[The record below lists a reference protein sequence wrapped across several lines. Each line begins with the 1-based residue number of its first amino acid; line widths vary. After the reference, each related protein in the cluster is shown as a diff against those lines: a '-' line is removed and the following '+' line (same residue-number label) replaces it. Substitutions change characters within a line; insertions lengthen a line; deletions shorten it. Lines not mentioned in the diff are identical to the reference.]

1 MKVAAYIGLSVL
13 AVTAA
18 LSGGVPAMAQP
29 VTVGEL
35 GITADAPFYIGL
47 ERGYFAA
54 EKVEVKLQR
63 FRSAADATAPLSTD
77 QIQVAGGGPSAGLF
91 NAFDRDWPVR
101 IAMARTRDMPGF
113 SSDTLLLR
121 PDLQD
126 SVKGLADLKGKTIA
140 VNAPYGALHYMM
152 GRMMD
157 SVGMSIN
164 DVKIVYM
171 SWPDMG
177 QALDTKAIDGGL
189 VTEPF
194 AARYSQRK
202 TAIVFRHAADVLRNP
217 PLEVSVILYSK
228 QWTDENPDQ
237 AKAFT
242 VAYLRGVRDYYDAMK
257 GGKERAAVVDIL
269 TKYTRLKDKPVYD
282 QMQWSYMD
290 PNAELSK
297 ASLVDQQDWY
307 ARYGAVKKKVDID
320 KMIDTRFIDYAL
332 GRLGRVK
339 R

>member
-1 MKVAAYIGLSVL
+1 MKIAAYVGLATLAAAAVL
-13 AVTAA
+13 A
-18 LSGGVPAMAQP
+18 GGLPARAQP

-35 GITADAPFYIGL
+35 GITADAPFFIGVD
-47 ERGYFAA
+47 RGYFAA

-63 FRSAADATAPLSTD
+63 FRSAADATAPLSTN

-121 PDLQD
+121 TDLQS
-126 SVKGLADLKGKTIA
+126 SVTSLADLKGKTIA

-157 SVGMSIN
+157 SVGMSIG
-164 DVKIVYM
+164 DVKIIYM

-177 QALDTKAIDGGL
+177 QALDSKAIDAGL

-202 TAIVFRHAADVLRNP
+202 TAIAFKRAADVLRNP

-228 QWTDENPDQ
+228 DWTDANPEQ

-257 GGKERAAVVDIL
+257 GGKERAAVIDIL
-269 TKYTRLKDKPVYD
+269 TKHTMLKDKAVYD
-282 QMQWSYMD
+282 EMQWSYMD

-297 ASLVDQQDWY
+297 PSLVDQQDWY
-307 ARYGAVKKKVDID
+307 ARYEAVKKKVDVD
-320 KMIDTRFIDYAL
+320 KMIDSRFIDYAL
-332 GRLGRVK
+332 GKLGRVK
-339 R
+339 D